1 MYLIDTNTI
10 IHYLNASLPASST
23 LFLHDVVDDQCNISV
38 ISKIET
44 LGYNFTD
51 VIEKNTME
59 AFVNASSV
67 LPIND
72 DVVNQTIAIRKI
84 RKIKL
89 PDALIAATAIVYNLI
104 ILTNNTTDFKNINGI
119 TCIDPCE
126 K

>member
-1 MYLIDTNTI
+1 MYLIDNNTI
-10 IHYLNASLPASST
+10 IHYLNASLPASSM

-72 DVVNQTIAIRKI
+72 DVVNQTIAIRKS

-89 PDALIAATAIVYNLI
+89 PDALIAATAIVYILI
-104 ILTNNTTDFKNINGI
+104 ILTNNTTDFKYINGI

>member
-1 MYLIDTNTI
+1 
-10 IHYLNASLPASST
+10 
-23 LFLHDVVDDQCNISV
+23 
-38 ISKIET
+38 
-44 LGYNFTD
+44 
-51 VIEKNTME
+51 ME

-72 DVVNQTIAIRKI
+72 DVVKQTIAIRKS
-84 RKIKL
+84 RKMKL

-104 ILTNNTTDFKNINGI
+104 ILTNNTTDFKYINGI